1 MAAKK
6 IKAQIKML
14 IKAGAATPAPPV
26 GSTLGPYGLNLVMF
40 CKEFNDK
47 TAGMQGM
54 VPALITVFED
64 RSYEFILKIA
74 PVAELIKQAAGIQ
87 SGSAH
92 QIKIVAATLSMDQIT
107 AIAEKKLPDL
117 NGVTIDS
124 AINQVLGTCKSM
136 GVKIAS

>member
-47 TAGMQGM
+47 TSGMQGM

-87 SGSAH
+87 SGAAN
-92 QIKIVAATLSMDQIT
+92 QIKNVAATLTMDQIKS
-107 AIAEKKLPDL
+107 IAEKKLPDL

-124 AINQVLGTCKSM
+124 AMNQVLGTCKSM
-136 GVKIAS
+136 GVKVSD

>member
-74 PVAELIKQAAGIQ
+74 PVAELIKQSAGIQ
-87 SGSAH
+87 SGAAN
-92 QIKIVAATLSMDQIT
+92 QLKNVAATLTMDQIK

-124 AINQVLGTCKSM
+124 AINQVLGTCRSM
-136 GVKIAS
+136 GVKIAA